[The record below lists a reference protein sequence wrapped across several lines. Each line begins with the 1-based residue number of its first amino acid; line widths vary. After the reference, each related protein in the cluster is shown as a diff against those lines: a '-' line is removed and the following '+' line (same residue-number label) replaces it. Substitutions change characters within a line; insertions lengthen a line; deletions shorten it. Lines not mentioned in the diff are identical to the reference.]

1 MKYNTV
7 KAIGAS
13 VRKPYAAPAINVIQM
28 DMSSNFC
35 DMSKIWD
42 DHDGSDD
49 ICIGDNSGGT
59 ESYNPWS
66 HLNPESSDYGYAD

>member
-13 VRKPYAAPAINVIQM
+13 VRKPYAAPAINVVQM
-28 DMSSNFC
+28 DMSVNLC
-35 DMSKIWD
+35 DSSPWTD
-42 DHDGSDD
+42 YDGSDD
-49 ICIGDNSGGT
+49 IGKGDNNGGT

-66 HLNPESSDYGYAD
+66 HLDPESSDYGYGS